1 MCPRRRWP
9 RWKPCIVNATPGSRR
24 SISMSILVRDH
35 SFRWGYTWTKV
46 FLQSTGLLERPAAGC
61 SSAQAAAPSAAGM
74 MLRQDASKHEWCADS
89 PSVTSW

>member
-1 MCPRRRWP
+1 VPASAVAQVEALYRERYAGFTA
-9 RWKPCIVNATPGSRR
+9 KHFHEH
-24 SISMSILVRDH
+24 LVRDH

-74 MLRQDASKHEWCADS
+74 MLRQDASKHEWCAGS